1 MNLGGTGFHVIYV
14 EKYREI
20 DEREFPSIPVDTS
33 MVDFLRKIERGEL
46 HKFMIVKGLDDFIKS
61 STDDAIEQVRNILN
75 RFIKDMLSLGASI
88 VFVVKCEIEHIPDNP
103 TIHGKP
109 LAMIFPRP
117 HDIGSMEPGYLYYPI
132 M

>member
-20 DEREFPSIPVDTS
+20 SDKDFPSIPVKTS
-33 MVDFLRKIERGEL
+33 MIDFLRKIERGEI
-46 HKFMIVKGLDDFIKS
+46 HRFMIVKGLDDFIRS
-61 STDDAIEQVRNILN
+61 STDEAIEQVRNILN
-75 RFIKDMLSLGASI
+75 RFIRDMLSYGSSI
-88 VFVVKCEIEHIPDNP
+88 VFVVNCEIENIPDNP
-103 TIHGKP
+103 MIHGKP
-109 LAMIFPRP
+109 LALIFPRP